1 VSEKRE
7 QNVNGVLGSV
17 RQLEDALEA
26 TSTTR
31 ASSEASLSEARLGAS
46 RLLAAAR
53 SATAAAVAERRRVVL
68 AVVEDDAV
76 EISRRGEE
84 RAAHVRAGAQVSC
97 AAVVEAAL
105 ALILPADGKSG
116 A

>member
-7 QNVNGVLGSV
+7 RNVNGVLGSV
-17 RQLEDALEA
+17 RQLEGALEA
-26 TSTTR
+26 TSTMR
-31 ASSEASLSEARLGAS
+31 AASEARLSEARSEAS
-46 RLLAAAR
+46 RLLEASR
-53 SATAAAVAERRRVVL
+53 SATATAVAERRRIVL
-68 AVVEDDAV
+68 AAVEDDAG

-84 RAAHVRAGAQVSC
+84 SAAHVRANAGVSC

>member
-7 QNVNGVLGSV
+7 RNVNGVLGSV
-17 RQLEDALEA
+17 RQLEGALEA
-26 TSTTR
+26 TSTMRAASETR
-31 ASSEASLSEARLGAS
+31 LSEARSEAS

-53 SATAAAVAERRRVVL
+53 SATAAAVAERRRIVL
-68 AVVEDDAV
+68 AAAEDDAV
-76 EISRRGEE
+76 AISRQGEE

-105 ALILPADGKSG
+105 AQILPTDGKRG